1 MTPQTLRFARPVQ
14 RSGTEDQPKHSGA
27 ETRITGDGG
36 SLNVVLVH
44 AIVPVLVRFP
54 AVSRPVSGTMGRL
67 GPIGPAR
74 PIGEEERWCGRL
86 KIVIRL
92 AIRRELRPIG
102 FAFCAGLQDRERQSL
117 ARCIRKL
124 DA

>member
-1 MTPQTLRFARPVQ
+1 MTLQTLRFPCAVQ
-14 RSGTEDQPKHSGA
+14 CYGAENQPEHSGSEA
-27 ETRITGDGG
+27 RIAGNGG

-44 AIVPVLVRFP
+44 AIVPVPVRFP

-67 GPIGPAR
+67 GPIGRAR